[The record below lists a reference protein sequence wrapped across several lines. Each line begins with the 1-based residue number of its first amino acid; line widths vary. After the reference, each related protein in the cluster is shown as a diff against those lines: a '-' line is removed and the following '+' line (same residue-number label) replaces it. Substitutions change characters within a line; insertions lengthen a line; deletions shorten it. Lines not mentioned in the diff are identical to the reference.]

1 VFVAGLL
8 IIRRYV
14 FPVEGRGG
22 IDVIKALA
30 VLIGVAVT
38 VPVAGAVASTD
49 QHVSN
54 GMAHRFLPWSIIA
67 ERDHR
72 PVEHQ
77 STTPSPHPHGRATTM
92 AFASSPSMSPPS
104 IHRTPTG
111 SLGPGSHG
119 GPAAPGVLAAAP
131 LADLRLTITAPS
143 RVRPGGTFSYT
154 IRVANH
160 GPGTP
165 SEVTVRNTLPKGVT
179 RTGAKLPKGVGGYAG
194 AREAALVF
202 PRLAPGRSMVVSLKM
217 KVGRATRGTLT
228 AHGRITYTAGVR
240 LANPRTATAHATTR
254 VR

>member
-1 VFVAGLL
+1 M
-8 IIRRYV
+8 
-14 FPVEGRGG
+14 
-22 IDVIKALA
+22 IKALA

-49 QHVSN
+49 QHVSD

-92 AFASSPSMSPPS
+92 AFASSSPSPS
-104 IHRTPTG
+104 HRTPTG
-111 SLGPGSHG
+111 SLGPGRPASHG
-119 GPAAPGVLAAAP
+119 SPATPGVLAAAP

-165 SEVTVRNTLPKGVT
+165 SEVTVKNTLPKGVT

-240 LANPRTATAHATTR
+240 LANSRTAAARATTR